1 MFELRAIKS
10 QSARALEA
18 LILSNL
24 RTNAVRYLHIDHL
37 DLDGRAD
44 DPLRPGPKWTVPND
58 LMKVDDDGHPFILP
72 MVQRLVDVLKE
83 QIAYLEE
90 TFSGQPVGL
99 LWPRRCQS
107 AQKSV
112 RAADL
117 GKHHARSARGYA
129 EEERDAARHAR
140 HLPDVGGK

>member
-1 MFELRAIKS
+1 MVELRAIKS

-37 DLDGRAD
+37 DLEGGAD

-72 MVQRLVDVLKE
+72 MVPRLVAVLKE
-83 QIAYLEE
+83 QIAYLQE
-90 TFSGQPVGL
+90 TFPASRSGCCGPATLV
-99 LWPRRCQS
+99 S
-107 AQKSV
+107 SKIHSSS
-112 RAADL
+112 
-117 GKHHARSARGYA
+117 RSPKTPCAICSWIR
-129 EEERDAARHAR
+129 
-140 HLPDVGGK
+140 